1 MPKKQEPEF
10 IDRIMNPEK
19 YPFIENE
26 DGTFSTHRMA
36 NTEVDGRFI
45 AFPMIQFIPFS
56 NELYEFKDFRNAV
69 DYALRTGNFKEFNS
83 DDEALAYAKNYKTGT
98 PLADFNPRK

>member
-1 MPKKQEPEF
+1 MAKKQEPEF
-10 IDRIMNPEK
+10 IDRVMNPEK

-56 NELYEFKDFRNAV
+56 NELYEFKDFKTAR
-69 DYALRTGNFKEFNS
+69 DYALRTGNFKEFS
-83 DDEALAYAKNYKTGT
+83 SEDEALAYARNYKTGT